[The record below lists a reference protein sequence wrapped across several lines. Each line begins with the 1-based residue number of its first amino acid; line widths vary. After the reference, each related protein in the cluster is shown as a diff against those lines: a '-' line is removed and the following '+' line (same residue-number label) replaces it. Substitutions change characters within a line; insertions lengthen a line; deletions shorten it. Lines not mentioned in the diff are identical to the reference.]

1 MVSVYKQAPMGA
13 ILKQREILDRR
24 ALGEALAQ
32 LAVLPDTA
40 AGGRGPVVAQLKA
53 ALAFGYDEIRR
64 RFEAGAAGAQAVRE
78 QCFLMDQLIRAL
90 HDFTMTHVYPL
101 ANPTSGEHLAIV
113 AVGGYGRGE
122 LAPHSDI
129 DLLFLLPYKLTP
141 HAEQVIEYMLYTLW
155 DLGLKVGNATRSI
168 DECLRQARADMTI
181 RTAVLEARY
190 IW

>member
-64 RFEAGAAGAQAVRE
+64 RFEAGAAGAPTGRE

-90 HDFTMTHVYPL
+90 HDFTTTHVYPL
-101 ANPTSGEHLAIV
+101 ANPTSREHPAIV
-113 AVGGYGRGE
+113 AVRGH
-122 LAPHSDI
+122 APGAPGPPSP
-129 DLLFLLPYKLTP
+129 LPFP
-141 HAEQVIEYMLYTLW
+141 F
-155 DLGLKVGNATRSI
+155 
-168 DECLRQARADMTI
+168 
-181 RTAVLEARY
+181 
-190 IW
+190 